1 MSSLAETSWAIKDD
15 LIQPS
20 SVAQRSELLGTH
32 CCTSLLSH
40 PECAA
45 VAKFKE

>member
-20 SVAQRSELLGTH
+20 SVAQRK
-32 CCTSLLSH
+32 
-40 PECAA
+40 CAA